1 MTWSEKPLVGILMG
15 SKNDYEVMA
24 EAVKICQALAIPC
37 EARVLSAHRTPDE
50 ALDYA
55 AGAAGRGTKALIAGA
70 GGAAHLAGVLAAK
83 TLLPV
88 LAVPIDSSPLQGLD
102 ALLAM
107 VQMPKGIP
115 VATFAIGKA
124 GAANAALFAAA
135 ILALGDAALL
145 DRLTAYREAR
155 KQEVLK
161 QTLP

>member
-1 MTWSEKPLVGILMG
+1 M
-15 SKNDYEVMA
+15 
-24 EAVKICQALAIPC
+24 
-37 EARVLSAHRTPDE
+37 
-50 ALDYA
+50 
-55 AGAAGRGTKALIAGA
+55 
-70 GGAAHLAGVLAAK
+70 LAAK

-135 ILALGDAALL
+135 ILALEDAALL
-145 DRLTAYREAR
+145 GRLTAYREAR
-155 KQEVLK
+155 KQEVLR